1 MLFTMTVIALSIL
14 VPTMLIILSIMLIIY
29 YVDGYITNLPK
40 IKFTQFQKFYS
51 VNPNRWDLRDDYVA
65 CWTDKQQHYV
75 GLRFGFIDYYRYK
88 SWHRS
93 IIKNKFKQESNKQM
107 AEIITAVKQDIAAS
121 EAKAKQMQEE
131 FLNNLKHTYVNIP
144 EDNLM
149 ELINEYKELYE
160 QCQKR

>member
-1 MLFTMTVIALSIL
+1 MLFTMPVIALSIL
-14 VPTMLIILSIMLIIY
+14 VPTMLIILSIMLIFY
-29 YVDGYITNLPK
+29 FVDGCITNLPK

-65 CWTDKQQHYV
+65 CWTDEQHYV

-131 FLNNLKHTYVNIP
+131 FLNNLKYTYENASY
-144 EDNLM
+144 DDLM
-149 ELINEYKELYE
+149 KLINEYKELYE